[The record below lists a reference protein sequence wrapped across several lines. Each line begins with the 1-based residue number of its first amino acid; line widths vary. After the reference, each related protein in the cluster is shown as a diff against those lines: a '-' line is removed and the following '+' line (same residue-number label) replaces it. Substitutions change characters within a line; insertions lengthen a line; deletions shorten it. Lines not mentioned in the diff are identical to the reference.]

1 MKEVECNK
9 SLNKNQVCAI
19 FRSRDIRP
27 KRFVWRP
34 HQTPY
39 WCSFEGHK
47 YGRRKPTEI
56 SVFEFFYKCV
66 KSSLEDLIRIKGEG
80 KSEKE
85 LVRYLGEL
93 YASLKGNKQN
103 MYNLTI
109 SVKSITKMHDSKGR
123 TVAFT
128 L

>member
-9 SLNKNQVCAI
+9 SLNKSQVCAI

-85 LVRYLGEL
+85 LVGEL
-93 YASLKGNKQN
+93 YASLKEDKQN
-103 MYNLTI
+103 MYNLNI
-109 SVKSITKMHDSKGR
+109 
-123 TVAFT
+123 
-128 L
+128 